1 MGLTAGDE
9 PVIFKMNSVQFGGG
23 IMNKVV
29 TSKEEILA
37 ASRELVLEKGI
48 MSLSMRSVAEACG
61 VAVGSIYNYFP
72 SKAELLSAAVG
83 SVWGEIFMPFYG
95 REAFGSFLEC
105 VSALFETIRAGNE
118 KYPGFF
124 TVHALN
130 FASPDKEKGKEA
142 MNRCLAEL
150 EGRLA
155 EALRQDGQVRAGVFG
170 DVFTEEVFAGYVF
183 ELMLSIFLRKEESC
197 AALLEMIRQTIYHCT
212 PC

>member
-1 MGLTAGDE
+1 MGLTAGGE

-72 SKAELLSAAVG
+72 
-83 SVWGEIFMPFYG
+83 
-95 REAFGSFLEC
+95 
-105 VSALFETIRAGNE
+105 GNE

-197 AALLEMIRQTIYHCT
+197 AALLEMIRQTIYPCT

>member
-124 TVHALN
+124 NPFFILN
-130 FASPDKEKGKEA
+130 
-142 MNRCLAEL
+142 
-150 EGRLA
+150 
-155 EALRQDGQVRAGVFG
+155 
-170 DVFTEEVFAGYVF
+170 
-183 ELMLSIFLRKEESC
+183 SIFAPSNN
-197 AALLEMIRQTIYHCT
+197 
-212 PC
+212 P